1 MLRSF
6 QLFSQLIP
14 YFYEKKR
21 LSRNNGSCVTNFVM
35 WQGVYLLKI
44 LTKVGERQVI
54 ISFLGGFAFEWNN
67 GSYYSK
73 YLHKYTSIN
82 LLE

>member
-1 MLRSF
+1 
-6 QLFSQLIP
+6 
-14 YFYEKKR
+14 
-21 LSRNNGSCVTNFVM
+21 M

-44 LTKVGERQVI
+44 LTKVGEKQVI

-67 GSYYSK
+67 GSYYEVFAQK
-73 YLHKYTSIN
+73 PPVN

>member
-1 MLRSF
+1 
-6 QLFSQLIP
+6 
-14 YFYEKKR
+14 
-21 LSRNNGSCVTNFVM
+21 M

-44 LTKVGERQVI
+44 LTKVGEKQVI
-54 ISFLGGFAFEWNN
+54 ISFLGGFAFEWIN

-73 YLHKYTSIN
+73 YLHKYIPVN

>member
-1 MLRSF
+1 
-6 QLFSQLIP
+6 
-14 YFYEKKR
+14 
-21 LSRNNGSCVTNFVM
+21 M

-44 LTKVGERQVI
+44 LTKVGEKQVI

-73 YLHKYTSIN
+73 HLHKYTPVN
-82 LLE
+82 LLEYRNALFIVNAN